1 MKIIKE
7 QFDSFAQEQG
17 YSSGAELIDEL
28 GLNPKAYKRYHS
40 EVPIGRKV
48 LELLCREIG
57 TAETIDF
64 IRFAPG
70 ETDRYREIL
79 EKF

>member
-7 QFDSFAQEQG
+7 QFDCFAQEQG

-57 TAETIDF
+57 TVETIDF